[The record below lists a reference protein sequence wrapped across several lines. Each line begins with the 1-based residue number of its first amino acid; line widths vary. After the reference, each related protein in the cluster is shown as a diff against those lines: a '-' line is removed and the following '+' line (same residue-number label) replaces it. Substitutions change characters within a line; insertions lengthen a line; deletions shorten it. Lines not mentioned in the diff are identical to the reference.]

1 MAVASVKAP
10 AQRRLGQVLSF
21 YSGRGGVGKTFL
33 CANLAA
39 MLVKKGYRTALVDLT
54 LRLGSD
60 LADWLGLE
68 ADRNFSDLLPV
79 MDAIDPRALESYL
92 LPHENGLRL
101 LAAPQSPDRWQRIKE
116 GHVEKAVH
124 LLRYRYDFVLM
135 DLATSFDNRILSV
148 LPISHRIYTV
158 VTPDGG
164 ALQNLGDL
172 VRLLRLL
179 GYGGRTRLI
188 LNRFTGR
195 ELLNVPEMEQ
205 VAGQP
210 FDYMIPEVSLRQAG
224 LDSSNLEVPG
234 RLAKGMLPMVEELVG
249 TESKAAGPLSRRF
262 LPIIVNPS
270 RIEANPGE
278 ANGEEVHLKEFRQN
292 LQALVHQR
300 VIEQVGPQHL
310 TIENGRGA
318 RTHLEAQVV
327 KVIDDVLTERV
338 GNRWTEQEQQ
348 AFRQEM
354 VDEILG
360 LGHLEVLLRDP
371 EITEIMVNGSD
382 QVYVERRGQLILT
395 DKQFTNDSAVIKI
408 IERIIA
414 PLGRRID
421 ESSPMVDARLP
432 DGSRVNAVI
441 PPLSLNGPMLTIRK
455 FLDAALT
462 IDDLIGL
469 GSLDEE
475 MAEFLRFCVRARM
488 NLVVC
493 GGTGS
498 GKTTLL
504 NVLSSFIPPDER
516 VITIEDAAELRLRQ
530 PHVGRLEARPAN
542 IEGKGAVSIRDLLR
556 NALRMRPDRII
567 IGEVR
572 GPETIDMLQAMNTGH
587 NGSMTTAHANSPKDL
602 MSRLE
607 TMVMMGNMDLPLRA
621 IREQIASAL
630 DIVVHQGRFRDGSR
644 KITEIAWIEG
654 MEDDRIRLIP
664 LFAFREEGRDV
675 GGKAKGKFYKENM
688 PQSLYDKLQQRGV

>member
-1 MAVASVKAP
+1 MAIASVSNP
-10 AQRRLGQVLSF
+10 AQRRLGQVLCF
-21 YSGRGGVGKTFL
+21 YSGKGGVGKTLL
-33 CANLAA
+33 CANLASVLA
-39 MLVKKGYRTALVDLT
+39 KRGCRVALVDLT

-60 LADWLGLE
+60 LAAWLGLE
-68 ADRNFSDLLPV
+68 PDPNFSDLLPV
-79 MDAIDPRALESYL
+79 MDTIEPRTLESYL

-101 LAAPQSPDRWQRIKE
+101 LAAPRSPDRWQRIKE
-116 GHVEKAVH
+116 GHVEKAIH
-124 LLRYRYDFVLM
+124 LLRYRHDFVLV
-135 DLATSFDNRILSV
+135 DLATSFDSRVLAV
-148 LPISHRIYTV
+148 LPISCRIYTM
-158 VTPDGG
+158 VTPDGP
-164 ALQNLGDL
+164 ALKNLAEL
-172 VRLLRLL
+172 VKLFRLL

-195 ELLNVPEMEQ
+195 ELLTISEMER

-210 FDYMIPEVSLRQAG
+210 FDYLLPEISQRHLG
-224 LDSSNLEVPG
+224 LDGGDTEMHP
-234 RLAKGMLPMVEELVG
+234 RLAKGIIPMVEELLG
-249 TESKAAGPLSRRF
+249 ADSRASSPLGMRIF
-262 LPIIVNPS
+262 PIFVSPNK
-270 RIEANPGE
+270 IEAKVLHTPGVD
-278 ANGEEVHLKEFRQN
+278 VHGKEFRQE

-300 VIEQVGPQHL
+300 VIEQVGPQQL
-310 TIENGRGA
+310 SRENGRGTRA
-318 RTHLEAQVV
+318 HLEAQVI
-327 KVIDDVLTERV
+327 KVIDEVLAEKV
-338 GNRWTEQEQQ
+338 ANKWSEQDQQ
-348 AFRQEM
+348 TFRQEM

-371 EITEIMVNGSD
+371 EITEIMVNGCN
-382 QVYVERRGQLILT
+382 QIYVERRGQLMLT

-432 DGSRVNAVI
+432 DGSRVNAII

-455 FLDAALT
+455 FLDEVLS
-462 IDDLIGL
+462 IDDLIGF
-469 GSLDEE
+469 GSLDQE
-475 MAEFLRFCVRARM
+475 MAEFLRLCVRARM
-488 NLVVC
+488 NLVVS

-504 NVLSSFIPPDER
+504 NVLSSFVPADER
-516 VITIEDAAELRLRQ
+516 IITIEDAAELRLRQ

-587 NGSMTTAHANSPKDL
+587 NGSMTTAHANSPRDL

-621 IREQIASAL
+621 IREQMAAAL

-654 MEDDRIRLIP
+654 MEDDRIKLVP
-664 LFAFREEGRDV
+664 LFIFRSEGSV
-675 GGKAKGKFYKENM
+675 GGKAKGRFIRVNE
-688 PQSLYDKLQQRGV
+688 PPELYSELRQRGV

>member
-270 RIEANPGE
+270 RTEANPGE

>member
-1 MAVASVKAP
+1 
-10 AQRRLGQVLSF
+10 
-21 YSGRGGVGKTFL
+21 
-33 CANLAA
+33 
-39 MLVKKGYRTALVDLT
+39 
-54 LRLGSD
+54 
-60 LADWLGLE
+60 
-68 ADRNFSDLLPV
+68 
-79 MDAIDPRALESYL
+79 
-92 LPHENGLRL
+92 
-101 LAAPQSPDRWQRIKE
+101 
-116 GHVEKAVH
+116 
-124 LLRYRYDFVLM
+124 
-135 DLATSFDNRILSV
+135 
-148 LPISHRIYTV
+148 
-158 VTPDGG
+158 
-164 ALQNLGDL
+164 
-172 VRLLRLL
+172 
-179 GYGGRTRLI
+179 
-188 LNRFTGR
+188 
-195 ELLNVPEMEQ
+195 
-205 VAGQP
+205 
-210 FDYMIPEVSLRQAG
+210 
-224 LDSSNLEVPG
+224 
-234 RLAKGMLPMVEELVG
+234 MLPMVEELVG

-270 RIEANPGE
+270 RTEANPGE

>member
-270 RIEANPGE
+270 RTEANPGE

-572 GPETIDMLQAMNTGH
+572 GAETIDMLQAMNTGH
-587 NGSMTTAHANSPKDL
+587 NGSMTTAHANSDKDL

-607 TMVMMGNMDLPLRA
+607 TMVMMGNMDLPLTA
-621 IREQIASAL
+621 IR
-630 DIVVHQGRFRDGSR
+630 
-644 KITEIAWIEG
+644 
-654 MEDDRIRLIP
+654 
-664 LFAFREEGRDV
+664 
-675 GGKAKGKFYKENM
+675 
-688 PQSLYDKLQQRGV
+688 